1 MMTERER
8 KNRGSSMVLGFG
20 TILEY
25 FGLGD
30 ITGVDVFFAAMAV
43 IGTILFI
50 IYFLLVMIGGVADGI
65 ADSIPF
71 LDINL
76 EMDAEGVFHM
86 LTIQGLLSFMMM
98 FGIFGLAASQADQN
112 AIIAILAGSIAGVAS
127 MWIVGKVFQA
137 VASLETDGTVVHSE
151 AIGAKGTV
159 YRRIEPGQ
167 TGQVQVEFQSAL
179 RTCNAVAEDDTMR
192 LDTGK
197 FVTVVGNISEM
208 LIVRPLSISDAV
220 VQEE

>member
-1 MMTERER
+1 
-8 KNRGSSMVLGFG
+8 MVLGFG

-179 RTCNAVAEDDTMR
+179 RTCNAVAEDDTMQ

>member
-1 MMTERER
+1 MRARTKERT
-8 KNRGSSMVLGFG
+8 RGSSMVLGFSS
-20 TILEY
+20 ILEF

-30 ITGVDVFFAAMAV
+30 ISGIDVFFAAMAV

-50 IYFLLVMIGGVADGI
+50 IYFALVLIGGVADGI
-65 ADSIPF
+65 ADAIPF
-71 LDINL
+71 LDVNF

>member
-1 MMTERER
+1 MTTERER

-151 AIGAKGTV
+151 AIVAKGTV

>member
-1 MMTERER
+1 MTTERER

-86 LTIQGLLSFMMM
+86 LTIHGLLSFMMM

>member
-1 MMTERER
+1 M
-8 KNRGSSMVLGFG
+8 
-20 TILEY
+20 
-25 FGLGD
+25 
-30 ITGVDVFFAAMAV
+30 

-50 IYFLLVMIGGVADGI
+50 IYFILVLIGGVADGI

-71 LDINL
+71 LDVNL

-112 AIIAILAGSIAGVAS
+112 SIVAILAGSIAGIAS

-151 AIGAKGTV
+151 ALGAKGTV

-179 RTCNAVAEDDTMR
+179 RTCNAVAEDETMR
-192 LDTGK
+192 IETGK

-208 LIVRPLSISDAV
+208 LIVRPLSVADAI

>member
-1 MMTERER
+1 
-8 KNRGSSMVLGFG
+8 LGFG

>member
-1 MMTERER
+1 MTTERER

>member
-1 MMTERER
+1 MTERER

>member
-1 MMTERER
+1 
-8 KNRGSSMVLGFG
+8 MVLGFG

>member
-1 MMTERER
+1 
-8 KNRGSSMVLGFG
+8 MVLGFG

-167 TGQVQVEFQSAL
+167 IGQVQVEFQSAL
-179 RTCNAVAEDDTMR
+179 RTCNAVAEDDTMQ

>member
-1 MMTERER
+1 MVTESER
-8 KNRGSSMVLGFG
+8 NDRGSSMVLGFG

-112 AIIAILAGSIAGVAS
+112 AIIAILAGSIAGIAS

-137 VASLETDGTVVHSE
+137 VASLETDGTVVHSQ
-151 AIGAKGTV
+151 ALGAKGTV

-179 RTCNAVAEDDTMR
+179 RTCNAVAEDDTMQ

>member
-1 MMTERER
+1 MTTEREH